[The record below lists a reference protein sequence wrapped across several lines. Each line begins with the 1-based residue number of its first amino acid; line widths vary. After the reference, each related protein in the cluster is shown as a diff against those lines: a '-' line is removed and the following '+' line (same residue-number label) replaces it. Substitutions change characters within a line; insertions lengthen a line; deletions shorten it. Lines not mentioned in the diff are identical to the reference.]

1 MACPFNDHP
10 VTTCVIESVNLSYL
24 SSNGKNYGQVHP
36 MVATGQEV
44 VRKKKIHEGQ
54 GNVREFYVQYWKIE
68 ILKKSQEVEIL
79 L

>member
-44 VRKKKIHEGQ
+44 VRKKKNSLRTGKCQ
-54 GNVREFYVQYWKIE
+54 G
-68 ILKKSQEVEIL
+68 ILCSVLEN
-79 L
+79 

>member
-1 MACPFNDHP
+1 MSYLTLYMACPFNDHP

-44 VRKKKIHEGQ
+44 VRKKKNSLRTGKCQ
-54 GNVREFYVQYWKIE
+54 G
-68 ILKKSQEVEIL
+68 ILCSVLEN
-79 L
+79 